1 MKRRGMTLIELCVA
15 VALTGI
21 LLSLTLMSL
30 RQPINKAGPKVV
42 AEQTAEFL
50 RRARNRAQTENCPV
64 AVVFSTNSGAA
75 MCCQSV
81 AEISGELHPRVH
93 RLKDFSAENPDTVL
107 FVGKYGASGTWS
119 KDPPLAGASGSFVDD
134 IVGLPGTARIIEWV
148 AGETNPMLIFLPDGT
163 ASSNDLPHLDGAF
176 RIVVSQG
183 VSASASSVGG
193 TGSLP
198 NPPVANLLS
207 EVCNPYTV
215 SVEAT
220 GDVRV
225 ETGLIQGDG
234 STAVATSPLPL
245 DNVAPPM
252 LVDPRTSVAPE
263 ITDVRIDPNA
273 GYLQG
278 AFGIEQVVSA
288 TRQLTV
294 RVIAKQ
300 TNDEELYCQVEE
312 ATGQGRFSSPGP
324 KRMRYQPSCPPYYDA
339 CWIGTWQWAPPPG
352 VVPGATIFTLN
363 ATVTA
368 ARGGSDTTAGDAT
381 FSRDIACLDLGRIFF
396 GAKNTLTNRDEIYC
410 VRGDGTDLNRV
421 TTQERLETVQNSP
434 AASRDGNKL
443 LYVSIDTDTLIA
455 SVFGQSRRGGVAT
468 KITDGAVNPSLSD
481 DGAVTIYQEFTD
493 FGTLPS
499 LKTVNPDIQ
508 DWPPHTHQVF
518 NPDPSLPINNS
529 SAGLR
534 SGTVSEPM
542 PFGPGGTPP
551 DFVADPDNRRV
562 KLPRRIAF
570 EANLGLSNSGNTAI
584 YTADFHDPG
593 RSIEPHNVIR
603 QTRGRPPGTSM
614 ADPGGDLRPIW
625 HPDGTKILFWSNRGG
640 KYGAYVV
647 PFNDD
652 IGAEVSESNDGAIWL
667 TPTFNNARDPS
678 YSPDGT
684 KVVFTSDDHD
694 VGNSYD
700 LYIMDL
706 DPATNYLRPLGEPYR
721 VHLGDYA
728 LFTRLFEKIN
738 RPVWTL

>member
-263 ITDVRIDPNA
+263 ITD
-273 GYLQG
+273 
-278 AFGIEQVVSA
+278 
-288 TRQLTV
+288 
-294 RVIAKQ
+294 
-300 TNDEELYCQVEE
+300 
-312 ATGQGRFSSPGP
+312 
-324 KRMRYQPSCPPYYDA
+324 YYD
-339 CWIGTWQWAPPPG
+339 
-352 VVPGATIFTLN
+352 V
-363 ATVTA
+363 
-368 ARGGSDTTAGDAT
+368 DA
-381 FSRDIACLDLGRIFF
+381 SS
-396 GAKNTLTNRDEIYC
+396 KNDQLKKKLQQSE
-410 VRGDGTDLNRV
+410 
-421 TTQERLETVQNSP
+421 
-434 AASRDGNKL
+434 KL
-443 LYVSIDTDTLIA
+443 LQNILPPVI
-455 SVFGQSRRGGVAT
+455 SRRLKNGETCIA
-468 KITDGAVNPSLSD
+468 D
-481 DGAVTIYQEFTD
+481 DHKSVT
-493 FGTLPS
+493 
-499 LKTVNPDIQ
+499 
-508 DWPPHTHQVF
+508 
-518 NPDPSLPINNS
+518 
-529 SAGLR
+529 
-534 SGTVSEPM
+534 
-542 PFGPGGTPP
+542 
-551 DFVADPDNRRV
+551 
-562 KLPRRIAF
+562 
-570 EANLGLSNSGNTAI
+570 
-584 YTADFHDPG
+584 
-593 RSIEPHNVIR
+593 
-603 QTRGRPPGTSM
+603 
-614 ADPGGDLRPIW
+614 
-625 HPDGTKILFWSNRGG
+625 
-640 KYGAYVV
+640 
-647 PFNDD
+647 
-652 IGAEVSESNDGAIWL
+652 
-667 TPTFNNARDPS
+667 
-678 YSPDGT
+678 
-684 KVVFTSDDHD
+684 VVFAALMGFDEYSINMGAREI
-694 VGNSYD
+694 VMFLND
-700 LYIMDL
+700 LI
-706 DPATNYLRPLGEPYR
+706 
-721 VHLGDYA
+721 VS
-728 LFTRLFEKIN
+728 F
-738 RPVWTL
+738 V